1 MEAVLEIENAIRFEV
16 FTKVPSWFFRD
27 SLSVPFTYHSLL
39 TDIGMVQRTPL
50 QEDIEKTV
58 RHLNDFFPVPSS
70 LIDQLAQQLKGLK
83 CELVMCDIAPM
94 GILAAREA
102 GIPSV
107 LVENFTWDW
116 IYQGYAGV
124 DENINRHI
132 SYLEPIYDS
141 VDHLIQTEPVCR
153 YRNAQIITLPVSRRF
168 RTPREKTRK
177 QLRIPVDK
185 KAVLI
190 TMGGIPVRYTFIK
203 ELKSHPDVAFIVPGA
218 SRSMEWTDNLVFLPH
233 HSDFYHPDL
242 VNASD
247 AVIGKLGYSTV
258 AEVYHSGVPFGY
270 VSRANFRESQML
282 ARYAERQMP
291 SLAIEE
297 ADFDNGRWLRQL
309 PELLSLKRVCRKG
322 PNGSEQ
328 IAAYICALLKA
339 GPRRNGT

>member
-1 MEAVLEIENAIRFEV
+1 
-16 FTKVPSWFFRD
+16 
-27 SLSVPFTYHSLL
+27 
-39 TDIGMVQRTPL
+39 
-50 QEDIEKTV
+50 
-58 RHLNDFFPVPSS
+58 
-70 LIDQLAQQLKGLK
+70 LAQRLKGLK
-83 CELVMCDIAPM
+83 CELVICDIAPM

-124 DENINRHI
+124 DENIKRHI

-153 YRNAQIITLPVSRRF
+153 YRNARIITLPVSRRV
-168 RTPREKTRK
+168 RTPREKIRK

-270 VSRANFRESQML
+270 VSRANFREAQML

-297 ADFDNGRWLRQL
+297 ADFHNGRWLCQL

-339 GPRRNGT
+339 GPRRDRTY